1 MKEIR
6 IFRNGKCNFWFKNLM
21 STFNTR
27 LETAK
32 EKISELEDIAEKN
45 YAEGGTKRQRDEKWK
60 RLRV

>member
-1 MKEIR
+1 
-6 IFRNGKCNFWFKNLM
+6 M

-45 YAEGGTKRQRDEKWK
+45 YAEGGTKRQRDEK
-60 RLRV
+60 